1 MDPLEQTI
9 FEIGLIASA
18 FILSFLS
25 FRLRNKF
32 PKGSLFTS
40 PFAVFGIAGLL
51 LGLTYSVDMSLDM
64 FQLQVGALP
73 FFLNFVFIVT
83 LTFGVFRLYSRAR
96 VGDYELN
103 KTKKELSDAQAK
115 LVKSERLIAI
125 GELAGQIGHDLRN
138 PLAGIKNGMY
148 LLRKKNERLTEEK
161 RNEILG
167 VIENAVEDSNRI
179 ITSLVDYSSELNL
192 EPEQCT
198 PKSLVLDALSNIQVP
213 DHLNIIN
220 NATDD
225 LKMFLDVHSMEKV
238 FTSIIKNAI
247 DASPEKGT
255 IKIQSMLKGQN
266 IEISFTDSGIGIPE
280 SILPKLF
287 APLVTTKAKGMGMS
301 LAICKRIVE
310 SHDGR
315 IAVESTVGKGTT
327 IIVNLP
333 IKLSKSEFT
342 QVQMFTGIEM
352 KQAAFV

>member
-1 MDPLEQTI
+1 MDSLEQTI

-32 PKGSLFTS
+32 SKGSLFTS

-51 LGLTYSVDMSLDM
+51 LGLTYSVDMSLDT

-73 FFLNFVFIVT
+73 FFLNFVFVVT

-103 KTKKELSDAQAK
+103 KTKKELADVQTK
-115 LVKSERLIAI
+115 LVKSERLTAI

-148 LLRKKNERLTEEK
+148 IIRKKNGQLTEEK

-167 VIENAVEDSNRI
+167 WIDDAIEDSDRI

-192 EPEQCT
+192 QPEQCT
-198 PKSLVLDALSNIQVP
+198 PKSLVLHALSNIQVP

-220 NATDD
+220 NTTDD
-225 LKMFLDVHSMEKV
+225 IKMFLDAKSMEKV
-238 FTSIIKNAI
+238 FASIIKNAI

-280 SILPKLF
+280 NILPKLF
-287 APLVTTKAKGMGMS
+287 TPLVTTKAKGMGMS
-301 LAICKRIVE
+301 LAICRRIVE
-310 SHDGR
+310 SHDGK
-315 IAVESTVGKGTT
+315 ITVESTVGKGTT
-327 IIVNLP
+327 FTINLP
-333 IKLSKSEFT
+333 IKLSKSEFM

-352 KQAAFV
+352 KQATVI